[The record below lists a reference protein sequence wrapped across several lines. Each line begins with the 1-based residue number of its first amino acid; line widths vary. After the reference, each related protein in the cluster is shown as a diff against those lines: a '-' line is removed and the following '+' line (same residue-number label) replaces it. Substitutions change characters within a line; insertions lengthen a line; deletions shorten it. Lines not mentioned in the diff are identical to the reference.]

1 VADAPTD
8 LPQEVPAYTLR
19 DPHRTNMEAWPQLR
33 LVFGR
38 VFVVVFVIFALMVHG
53 QMSSAPHFGMP
64 WFTS

>member
-19 DPHRTNMEAWPQLR
+19 DPHRTLR